1 MCECEVCRRK
11 KNRDPLNRDCEPKKR
26 APKLKKEDCEPKKE
40 DCEPK
45 KEDCEPKKEDCEPK
59 KEDCEPK
66 KEDCEPKKE
75 DCESKKEDCESLN
88 CYSFSKNT
96 NFLEEAIQ
104 TDKIDQISEE
114 YIEIVDSAD
123 VQVTTTDTKAALS
136 IQAALQAAIVVVVSI
151 SIADSEKAD
160 KITQELFQKSAIK
173 QINRQKTFIKNSRNV
188 TVTTTDTDIAVN
200 IQILLQILL
209 ALLVKLNIL

>member
-11 KNRDPLNRDCEPKKR
+11 KNRDPLNREFEPKKR
-26 APKLKKEDCEPKKE
+26 VH
-40 DCEPK
+40 
-45 KEDCEPKKEDCEPK
+45 
-59 KEDCEPK
+59 EPK

-75 DCESKKEDCESLN
+75 DCESLN
-88 CYSFSKNT
+88 YYSFSKNA

-104 TDKIDQISEE
+104 TDEIDQISEE

>member
-11 KNRDPLNRDCEPKKR
+11 KNRDPLNREFEPKKR
-26 APKLKKEDCEPKKE
+26 APEPKKE

-66 KEDCEPKKE
+66 KEK
-75 DCESKKEDCESLN
+75 CESSN
-88 CYSFSKNT
+88 YYSFSKNV

-104 TDKIDQISEE
+104 TDEIDQISEE

>member
-1 MCECEVCRRK
+1 MCDCEVCRRK
-11 KNRDPLNRDCEPKKR
+11 KKRDPLNRGSEPKKQ
-26 APKLKKEDCEPKKE
+26 DS
-40 DCEPK
+40 
-45 KEDCEPKKEDCEPK
+45 
-59 KEDCEPK
+59 
-66 KEDCEPKKE
+66 
-75 DCESKKEDCESLN
+75 ESVNS
-88 CYSFSKNT
+88 YSFSKNA

-104 TDKIDQISEE
+104 TDEIDQVSEE

-160 KITQELFQKSAIK
+160 KITQELFQKSSIK

-200 IQILLQILL
+200 VQILLQILL

>member
-11 KNRDPLNRDCEPKKR
+11 KNRDPLNREFEPKKR
-26 APKLKKEDCEPKKE
+26 VPEPKEEDCEPKE
-40 DCEPK
+40 
-45 KEDCEPKKEDCEPK
+45 EDCEPK

-75 DCESKKEDCESLN
+75 DCESLN
-88 CYSFSKNT
+88 SNSFSKNA

-104 TDKIDQISEE
+104 TDEIDQISEE

-123 VQVTTTDTKAALS
+123 VQVITTDTKAALS

-160 KITQELFQKSAIK
+160 KITQELFQKSSIK

>member
-66 KEDCEPKKE
+66 KEDCEP
-75 DCESKKEDCESLN
+75 LN
-88 CYSFSKNT
+88 YYSFSKNT

>member
-1 MCECEVCRRK
+1 MCDCEVCRRK
-11 KNRDPLNRDCEPKKR
+11 KKRDPLNRYSEPKKQ
-26 APKLKKEDCEPKKE
+26 DSEP
-40 DCEPK
+40 
-45 KEDCEPKKEDCEPK
+45 
-59 KEDCEPK
+59 
-66 KEDCEPKKE
+66 
-75 DCESKKEDCESLN
+75 LN
-88 CYSFSKNT
+88 SYSFSKNA
-96 NFLEEAIQ
+96 NFFEEAIQ
-104 TDKIDQISEE
+104 TDEIDQVSEE

-160 KITQELFQKSAIK
+160 KITQELFQKSSIK
-173 QINRQKTFIKNSRNV
+173 QINRQKTIIKNSRNV

>member
-11 KNRDPLNRDCEPKKR
+11 KNRDPLNREFEPKKRVPEPKEEDCEPKKR
-26 APKLKKEDCEPKKE
+26 VPEPKE
-40 DCEPK
+40 
-45 KEDCEPKKEDCEPK
+45 
-59 KEDCEPK
+59 EDCEPK

-75 DCESKKEDCESLN
+75 DCESLN
-88 CYSFSKNT
+88 YYSFSKNA

-104 TDKIDQISEE
+104 TDEIDQISEE

-160 KITQELFQKSAIK
+160 KITQELFQKSSIK

>member
-11 KNRDPLNRDCEPKKR
+11 KNRDPLNREFEPKKR
-26 APKLKKEDCEPKKE
+26 VPEPKKEDCEPKKE

-75 DCESKKEDCESLN
+75 DCESLN
-88 CYSFSKNT
+88 YYSFSKNT

-123 VQVTTTDTKAALS
+123 VEVTTTDTKAALS
-136 IQAALQAAIVVVVSI
+136 IQAALQAAIVVIISI

-160 KITQELFQKSAIK
+160 RVAQELFQKSSIK
-173 QINRQKTFIKNSRNV
+173 QINKQETVIRNSRNV

-200 IQILLQILL
+200 VQILLQILL

>member
-11 KNRDPLNRDCEPKKR
+11 KNRDPLNREFEPKKR
-26 APKLKKEDCEPKKE
+26 VP
-40 DCEPK
+40 EPK

-75 DCESKKEDCESLN
+75 DCESLN
-88 CYSFSKNT
+88 YYSFSKNA

-104 TDKIDQISEE
+104 TDEIDQISEE

>member
-1 MCECEVCRRK
+1 MCDCEVCRRK
-11 KNRDPLNRDCEPKKR
+11 KKRDPLNRGSEPKKQ
-26 APKLKKEDCEPKKE
+26 DS
-40 DCEPK
+40 
-45 KEDCEPKKEDCEPK
+45 
-59 KEDCEPK
+59 
-66 KEDCEPKKE
+66 
-75 DCESKKEDCESLN
+75 ESVNS
-88 CYSFSKNT
+88 YSFSKNA

-104 TDKIDQISEE
+104 TDEIDQVSEE

-123 VQVTTTDTKAALS
+123 VQVTTTNTKAALS

-160 KITQELFQKSAIK
+160 KITQELFQKSSIK
-173 QINRQKTFIKNSRNV
+173 QINRQKTFIKNFRNV

>member
-1 MCECEVCRRK
+1 MTKRGDFMCECEVCRRK

-26 APKLKKEDCEPKKE
+26 VPKLKKEDCEPKKE

-66 KEDCEPKKE
+66 KEDCE
-75 DCESKKEDCESLN
+75 SLN
-88 CYSFSKNT
+88 SYSFSKNA

-104 TDKIDQISEE
+104 TDEIDQISEE

-160 KITQELFQKSAIK
+160 KITQELFQKSSIK

>member
-11 KNRDPLNRDCEPKKR
+11 KNRDPLNREFEPKKR
-26 APKLKKEDCEPKKE
+26 VPEPKKE
-40 DCEPK
+40 DCELK
-45 KEDCEPKKEDCEPK
+45 KEDCDP
-59 KEDCEPK
+59 
-66 KEDCEPKKE
+66 
-75 DCESKKEDCESLN
+75 KKEDCESLN
-88 CYSFSKNT
+88 DYSFSKNA

-104 TDKIDQISEE
+104 TDEIDQISEE

>member
-11 KNRDPLNRDCEPKKR
+11 KNRDPLNREFEPKKR
-26 APKLKKEDCEPKKE
+26 VPEPKKEVCELKKEDCDP
-40 DCEPK
+40 
-45 KEDCEPKKEDCEPK
+45 
-59 KEDCEPK
+59 
-66 KEDCEPKKE
+66 
-75 DCESKKEDCESLN
+75 KKEDCESLN
-88 CYSFSKNT
+88 DYSFSKNA

-104 TDKIDQISEE
+104 TDEIDQISEE

>member
-66 KEDCEPKKE
+66 KEDCE
-75 DCESKKEDCESLN
+75 SLN
-88 CYSFSKNT
+88 YYSFSKNT

>member
-11 KNRDPLNRDCEPKKR
+11 KNRDPLNREFEPKKR
-26 APKLKKEDCEPKKE
+26 VP
-40 DCEPK
+40 EPK

-75 DCESKKEDCESLN
+75 DCESLN
-88 CYSFSKNT
+88 DYSFSKNA

-104 TDKIDQISEE
+104 TDEIDQISEE

>member
-11 KNRDPLNRDCEPKKR
+11 KNRDPLNREFEPKKR
-26 APKLKKEDCEPKKE
+26 VH
-40 DCEPK
+40 
-45 KEDCEPKKEDCEPK
+45 
-59 KEDCEPK
+59 EPK

-75 DCESKKEDCESLN
+75 DCESLN
-88 CYSFSKNT
+88 DYSFSKNA

-104 TDKIDQISEE
+104 TDEIDQISEE

>member
-11 KNRDPLNRDCEPKKR
+11 KNRDPLNREFEPKKR
-26 APKLKKEDCEPKKE
+26 VPEPKKEDCELKKEDCELKKEDCEPKKE
-40 DCEPK
+40 DCE
-45 KEDCEPKKEDCEPK
+45 
-59 KEDCEPK
+59 
-66 KEDCEPKKE
+66 
-75 DCESKKEDCESLN
+75 SLN
-88 CYSFSKNT
+88 DYSFSKNA

-104 TDKIDQISEE
+104 TDEIDQISEE

>member
-11 KNRDPLNRDCEPKKR
+11 KNRDPLNREFEPKKR
-26 APKLKKEDCEPKKE
+26 VPEPKKE

-75 DCESKKEDCESLN
+75 DCESLN
-88 CYSFSKNT
+88 YYSFSKNA

-104 TDKIDQISEE
+104 TDEIDQISEE

>member
-11 KNRDPLNRDCEPKKR
+11 KNRDPLNREFEPKKR
-26 APKLKKEDCEPKKE
+26 VPEPKE
-40 DCEPK
+40 
-45 KEDCEPKKEDCEPK
+45 
-59 KEDCEPK
+59 EDCEPK

-75 DCESKKEDCESLN
+75 DCESLN
-88 CYSFSKNT
+88 SNSFSKNA

-104 TDKIDQISEE
+104 TDEIDQISEE

>member
-11 KNRDPLNRDCEPKKR
+11 KNRDPLNREFEPKKR
-26 APKLKKEDCEPKKE
+26 VPEPKKE

-59 KEDCEPK
+59 KEDSEP
-66 KEDCEPKKE
+66 
-75 DCESKKEDCESLN
+75 LN
-88 CYSFSKNT
+88 SYSFSKNS
-96 NFLEEAIQ
+96 NFIEEAIQ

>member
-11 KNRDPLNRDCEPKKR
+11 RNRSPLNRDFESKNRDFESKNQDSEPKNR
-26 APKLKKEDCEPKKE
+26 DSEPKNQDSESKNQ
-40 DCEPK
+40 DSEPK
-45 KEDCEPKKEDCEPK
+45 NRDSEPKNQDS
-59 KEDCEPK
+59 
-66 KEDCEPKKE
+66 
-75 DCESKKEDCESLN
+75 ESINS
-88 CYSFSKNT
+88 YSFIKNA
-96 NFLEEAIQ
+96 NLLEEALQ
-104 TDKIDQISEE
+104 TDEIDQVSEE

-160 KITQELFQKSAIK
+160 KITQELFQKSSIK
-173 QINRQKTFIKNSRNV
+173 QINRQRTLIKNSRNV
-188 TVTTTDTDIAVN
+188 SVTITDTDIAVN
-200 IQILLQILL
+200 IQILLQVLL

>member
-75 DCESKKEDCESLN
+75 DCESVN
-88 CYSFSKNT
+88 YYSFSKNT

-209 ALLVKLNIL
+209 ALLV

>member
-11 KNRDPLNRDCEPKKR
+11 KNRDPLNREFEPKKR
-26 APKLKKEDCEPKKE
+26 VPEPKKE

-45 KEDCEPKKEDCEPK
+45 KEDCEPKKEDCEL
-59 KEDCEPK
+59 K

-75 DCESKKEDCESLN
+75 DCESLN
-88 CYSFSKNT
+88 DYSFSKNA

-104 TDKIDQISEE
+104 TDEIDQISEE

>member
-11 KNRDPLNRDCEPKKR
+11 KNRDPLNREFEPKKR
-26 APKLKKEDCEPKKE
+26 VPEPKKE

-45 KEDCEPKKEDCEPK
+45 KEVCELKKEDCDP
-59 KEDCEPK
+59 
-66 KEDCEPKKE
+66 
-75 DCESKKEDCESLN
+75 KKEDCESLN
-88 CYSFSKNT
+88 DYSFSKNA

-104 TDKIDQISEE
+104 TDEIDQISEE

-200 IQILLQILL
+200 IQILLQIL
-209 ALLVKLNIL
+209 

>member
-11 KNRDPLNRDCEPKKR
+11 KNRDPLNREFEPKKR
-26 APKLKKEDCEPKKE
+26 VPEPKKEDCELKKEDCEPKKE

-45 KEDCEPKKEDCEPK
+45 KEDCE
-59 KEDCEPK
+59 
-66 KEDCEPKKE
+66 
-75 DCESKKEDCESLN
+75 SLN
-88 CYSFSKNT
+88 DYSFSKNA

-104 TDKIDQISEE
+104 TDEIDQISEE

>member
-11 KNRDPLNRDCEPKKR
+11 KNRDPLNREFEPKKR
-26 APKLKKEDCEPKKE
+26 APEPKKE

-59 KEDCEPK
+59 KEK
-66 KEDCEPKKE
+66 
-75 DCESKKEDCESLN
+75 CESSN
-88 CYSFSKNT
+88 YYSFSKNV

-104 TDKIDQISEE
+104 TDEIDQISEE

>member
-1 MCECEVCRRK
+1 MCDCEVCRRK
-11 KNRDPLNRDCEPKKR
+11 KKRDPLNRGSEPKKQ
-26 APKLKKEDCEPKKE
+26 DS
-40 DCEPK
+40 
-45 KEDCEPKKEDCEPK
+45 
-59 KEDCEPK
+59 
-66 KEDCEPKKE
+66 
-75 DCESKKEDCESLN
+75 ESVNS
-88 CYSFSKNT
+88 YSFSKNA

-104 TDKIDQISEE
+104 TDEIDQVSEE

-136 IQAALQAAIVVVVSI
+136 IQAALQAAIVVIISI

-160 KITQELFQKSAIK
+160 RVAQELFQKSSIK
-173 QINRQKTFIKNSRNV
+173 QINRQKTFIRNSRNV

>member
-11 KNRDPLNRDCEPKKR
+11 KNRDPLNREFEPKKR
-26 APKLKKEDCEPKKE
+26 VPEPKKE

-75 DCESKKEDCESLN
+75 DCESLN
-88 CYSFSKNT
+88 YYSFSKNT

>member
-11 KNRDPLNRDCEPKKR
+11 KNRDPLNREFEPKKR
-26 APKLKKEDCEPKKE
+26 VPEPKKE

-45 KEDCEPKKEDCEPK
+45 KEDCEPKKEDCELK
-59 KEDCEPK
+59 KEDCNP
-66 KEDCEPKKE
+66 
-75 DCESKKEDCESLN
+75 KKEDCESLN
-88 CYSFSKNT
+88 DYSFSKNA

-104 TDKIDQISEE
+104 TDEIDQISEE

>member
-11 KNRDPLNRDCEPKKR
+11 KNRDPLNREFEPKKR
-26 APKLKKEDCEPKKE
+26 VPEPKNEDCEPKKE
-40 DCEPK
+40 DCEP
-45 KEDCEPKKEDCEPK
+45 
-59 KEDCEPK
+59 
-66 KEDCEPKKE
+66 
-75 DCESKKEDCESLN
+75 LN
-88 CYSFSKNT
+88 SYSFSENS

-104 TDKIDQISEE
+104 TDEIDQVSEE

-160 KITQELFQKSAIK
+160 KITQELFQKSSIK
-173 QINRQKTFIKNSRNV
+173 QINRQKTLIKNSRNV

>member
-11 KNRDPLNRDCEPKKR
+11 KNRDPLNRDCEPKKQ
-26 APKLKKEDCEPKKE
+26 APK
-40 DCEPK
+40 
-45 KEDCEPKKEDCEPK
+45 PK

-75 DCESKKEDCESLN
+75 DCESLN
-88 CYSFSKNT
+88 SYSFSKNA

-160 KITQELFQKSAIK
+160 RVAQELFQKSSIK
-173 QINRQKTFIKNSRNV
+173 QVNKQETVIRNSRNV
-188 TVTTTDTDIAVN
+188 LVTTTDTDIAVN
-200 IQILLQILL
+200 VQILLQILL

>member
-1 MCECEVCRRK
+1 MCDCEVCRRK
-11 KNRDPLNRDCEPKKR
+11 KNRDPLNREFEPKKRVSEPIKQDCEPKKGDSE
-26 APKLKKEDCEPKKE
+26 PIKQDCELKKGDSTPIKQDCEPKKG
-40 DCEPK
+40 DS
-45 KEDCEPKKEDCEPK
+45 
-59 KEDCEPK
+59 
-66 KEDCEPKKE
+66 
-75 DCESKKEDCESLN
+75 ESIKQDSETLN
-88 CYSFSKNT
+88 SYLFSKNS

-104 TDKIDQISEE
+104 ADEIDQVSEE

-160 KITQELFQKSAIK
+160 KITQELFQKSSIK

-200 IQILLQILL
+200 VQILLQILL

>member
-1 MCECEVCRRK
+1 MCDCEVCRRK
-11 KNRDPLNRDCEPKKR
+11 KKRDPLNRGSEPKKQ
-26 APKLKKEDCEPKKE
+26 DS
-40 DCEPK
+40 
-45 KEDCEPKKEDCEPK
+45 
-59 KEDCEPK
+59 
-66 KEDCEPKKE
+66 
-75 DCESKKEDCESLN
+75 ESVNS
-88 CYSFSKNT
+88 YSFSKNA
-96 NFLEEAIQ
+96 NFLEKAIQ
-104 TDKIDQISEE
+104 TDEIDQISEE

-160 KITQELFQKSAIK
+160 KITQELFQKSSIK
-173 QINRQKTFIKNSRNV
+173 QINKQETVIRNSRNV

-200 IQILLQILL
+200 VQILLQILL

>member
-11 KNRDPLNRDCEPKKR
+11 KNRDPLNREFEPKKR
-26 APKLKKEDCEPKKE
+26 VPEPKE
-40 DCEPK
+40 
-45 KEDCEPKKEDCEPK
+45 
-59 KEDCEPK
+59 
-66 KEDCEPKKE
+66 EDCEPKKE
-75 DCESKKEDCESLN
+75 DCESLN
-88 CYSFSKNT
+88 SNSFSKNA

-104 TDKIDQISEE
+104 TDEIDQISEE

>member
-1 MCECEVCRRK
+1 MCDCEVCRRK
-11 KNRDPLNRDCEPKKR
+11 KNRDPLNREFEPKKR
-26 APKLKKEDCEPKKE
+26 VSEPIKQDSE
-40 DCEPK
+40 I
-45 KEDCEPKKEDCEPK
+45 
-59 KEDCEPK
+59 
-66 KEDCEPKKE
+66 
-75 DCESKKEDCESLN
+75 LN
-88 CYSFSKNT
+88 PYSFSENS
-96 NFLEEAIQ
+96 NFLEAAIQ
-104 TDKIDQISEE
+104 ADEIDQVSEE

-160 KITQELFQKSAIK
+160 KITQELFQKSSIK

-200 IQILLQILL
+200 VQILLQILL